1 MRKKFLT
8 LLLAACFLFSLLPV
22 TAFAE
27 QTKWTQTDSVSTS
40 KDYASLMNGEYYEAK
55 TPSGEKNALYVKGK
69 AQQGVKTLRIALYNI
84 AKKSNYI
91 NVFVQPASNGSFE
104 VKINTAAGNKT
115 VPEAINGKVF
125 SGADKAW
132 DSRPGY
138 KAVSEMPKGMYLLRI
153 TSAKTTADAD
163 VCNGA
168 AWSNGTLGGEHGFVW
183 DTAMLYVSGSDNDPK
198 LIEFTDIVNRAKK
211 TQSAADADNPRY
223 TDVYLKDMSYLLKDA
238 NFNSKPMT
246 ADRVAYIKKVAE
258 SIASGASNDA
268 VKLAKI
274 YSYVTTNFYY
284 DHYAYDLYI
293 RTGGKSNIQCVN
305 PYDNLYN
312 QRNKIASTNSTADG
326 KVATVCDGYASM
338 IVALCRSLGIPARS
352 VYGCRNDTS
361 DGLTSQ
367 VNTAN
372 KNHWWAEVYINGR
385 WVTVD
390 AERGSLNSWNRDEL
404 ELSSIDSRYRD
415 EKYKAS
421 DYWDYQG
428 SSVSGLDMSYAA
440 RATNFLLTGVQDS
453 TGGKPYV
460 DSISAS
466 VDSISGKPMLTWTSM
481 SAAEK
486 YYIYRGTSES
496 AIEYYASSKT
506 STYIDISAV
515 VDKTYYYWVT
525 PVISGAEG
533 SKSNMVSV
541 KCTAASDTS
550 AAPTAPTLKIT
561 TSAGKPQIYWNP
573 VSGSVKYWI
582 YRSTDGKTF
591 KPYDS
596 TTKTSY
602 TNKSTEIGTTYYYKV
617 KAVNANGAASDYS
630 VSKSILC
637 KPAAPSVSINRSNG
651 KPKLSW
657 KAVSGATKYWVY
669 RSTDGK
675 TFNYYDSTTKTSYTN
690 NSTSIGT
697 TYYYK
702 VKAVNANNAASDYS
716 VSKGILCKPAAPS
729 VSINRSNGKPKLSWK
744 AVSGAT
750 KYWIYR
756 STDGKE
762 FKYFDSTT
770 KTSYTNSDAASG
782 TKYYYRVKAVAVVNG
797 KNVASANSSTK
808 SLMTTLAKP
817 SVSITTSNGKPKI
830 TWKAVTSADK
840 YYIYRS
846 TDGKNFSYWDSTTKT
861 TYINSGAKKNT
872 KYYYKV
878 KAVCASNSNANS
890 AQSSTVS
897 IKATK

>member
-104 VKINTAAGNKT
+104 VKINTAAGNT
-115 VPEAINGKVF
+115 TAPEAINGKVF

-132 DSRPGY
+132 DSCPGY
-138 KAVSEMPKGMYLLRI
+138 KAVSKMPKGMYLLRI

-168 AWSNGTLGGEHGFVW
+168 AWSKGTLGGEHGFVW
-183 DTAMLYVSGSDNDPK
+183 NTAMLYVSGSDNDPK

-223 TDVYLKDMSYLLKDA
+223 TDVYLKDMSYLLKDT

-246 ADRVAYIKKVAE
+246 ADRVSYIKKVAE

-404 ELSSIDSRYRD
+404 GLSSIDSRYRD

-466 VDSISGKPMLTWTSM
+466 ADSISGKPLLTWTAM

-486 YYIYRGTSES
+486 YYIYRGTRES
-496 AIEYYASSKT
+496 AIDYYASSKT

-582 YRSTDGKTF
+582 YRSTDGKKF
-591 KPYDS
+591 SYYDK
-596 TTKTSY
+596 TTNTSY
-602 TNKSTEIGTTYYYKV
+602 TNNSTEIGTTYYYKV

-651 KPKLSW
+651 
-657 KAVSGATKYWVY
+657 
-669 RSTDGK
+669 
-675 TFNYYDSTTKTSYTN
+675 N
-690 NSTSIGT
+690 
-697 TYYYK
+697 
-702 VKAVNANNAASDYS
+702 
-716 VSKGILCKPAAPS
+716 
-729 VSINRSNGKPKLSWK
+729 PKLSWK

-756 STDGKE
+756 STDGKK

-770 KTSYTNSDAASG
+770 KTSYTNSGAASG

-797 KNVASANSSTK
+797 KNVVSANSSTK
-808 SLMTTLAKP
+808 SLLTSLAKP
-817 SVSITTSNGKPKI
+817 SVSITTSNGKPKL
-830 TWKAVTSADK
+830 TWKAVTGADK
-840 YYIYRS
+840 YYVYRS

-861 TYINSGAKKNT
+861 SYVNSGAKKNT

-878 KAVCASNSNANS
+878 KAVCASNPNANS
-890 AQSSTVS
+890 AQSAAVS
-897 IKATK
+897 IKATE

>member
-104 VKINTAAGNKT
+104 VKINTAAGNT
-115 VPEAINGKVF
+115 TAPEAINGKVF

-132 DSRPGY
+132 DSCPGY
-138 KAVSEMPKGMYLLRI
+138 KAVSKMPKGMYLLRI

-168 AWSNGTLGGEHGFVW
+168 AWSKGTLGGEHGFVW
-183 DTAMLYVSGSDNDPK
+183 NTAMLYVSGSDNDPK

-223 TDVYLKDMSYLLKDA
+223 TDVYLKDMSYLLKDT

-246 ADRVAYIKKVAE
+246 ADRVSYIKKVAE

-404 ELSSIDSRYRD
+404 GLSSIDSRYRD

-466 VDSISGKPMLTWTSM
+466 ADSISGKPLLTWTAM

-486 YYIYRGTSES
+486 YYIYRGTRES
-496 AIEYYASSKT
+496 AIDYYASSKT

-582 YRSTDGKTF
+582 YRSTDGKKF
-591 KPYDS
+591 SYYDK
-596 TTKTSY
+596 TTNTSY
-602 TNKSTEIGTTYYYKV
+602 TNNSTEIGTTYYYKV

-651 KPKLSW
+651 
-657 KAVSGATKYWVY
+657 
-669 RSTDGK
+669 
-675 TFNYYDSTTKTSYTN
+675 N
-690 NSTSIGT
+690 
-697 TYYYK
+697 
-702 VKAVNANNAASDYS
+702 
-716 VSKGILCKPAAPS
+716 
-729 VSINRSNGKPKLSWK
+729 PKLSWK

-756 STDGKE
+756 STDGKK

-770 KTSYTNSDAASG
+770 KTSYTNSGAASG

-797 KNVASANSSTK
+797 KNVVSANSSTK
-808 SLMTTLAKP
+808 SLLTSLAKP
-817 SVSITTSNGKPKI
+817 SVSITTSNGKPKL
-830 TWKAVTSADK
+830 TWKAVTGADK
-840 YYIYRS
+840 YYVYRS

-861 TYINSGAKKNT
+861 SYINSGANKNT

-890 AQSSTVS
+890 AQSSAVS

>member
-1 MRKKFLT
+1 MRKKILT

-104 VKINTAAGNKT
+104 VKINTAAGNTT

-138 KAVSEMPKGMYLLRI
+138 KEVSKMPKGMYLLRI

-168 AWSNGTLGGEHGFVW
+168 AWSKGTLGGEHGFVW
-183 DTAMLYVSGSDNDPK
+183 NTAMLYVSGSDNDPK

-238 NFNSKPMT
+238 NFNSKPMN

-258 SIASGASNDA
+258 SIAAGASTDA
-268 VKLAKI
+268 AKLAKI

-312 QRNKIASTNSTADG
+312 HRNKIASTNSTADG

-352 VYGCRNDTS
+352 VYGCRNNTS

-367 VNTAN
+367 VNIAN

-404 ELSSIDSRYRD
+404 SLSSTDSRYRD
-415 EKYKAS
+415 EKYKAAS
-421 DYWDYQG
+421 YWDYQG

-453 TGGKPYV
+453 TRGKPYV

-466 VDSISGKPMLTWTSM
+466 ADSISGKPMLTWTAM

-486 YYIYRGTSES
+486 YYIYRGTRES

-541 KCTAASDTS
+541 KCKAASDTS

-582 YRSTDGKTF
+582 YRSTDGKKF
-591 KPYDS
+591 SYYDK
-596 TTKTSY
+596 TTNTSY
-602 TNKSTEIGTTYYYKV
+602 TNK
-617 KAVNANGAASDYS
+617 
-630 VSKSILC
+630 
-637 KPAAPSVSINRSNG
+637 
-651 KPKLSW
+651 
-657 KAVSGATKYWVY
+657 
-669 RSTDGK
+669 
-675 TFNYYDSTTKTSYTN
+675 
-690 NSTSIGT
+690 STSIGT

-702 VKAVNANNAASDYS
+702 VKAVNANGATSDFS
-716 VSKGILCKPAAPS
+716 VSKGILCKPAAPT

-756 STDGKE
+756 STDGKN

-770 KTSYTNSDAASG
+770 KTSYTNSGAASG

-808 SLMTTLAKP
+808 SLLTSLAKP

-830 TWKAVTSADK
+830 TWKAVTGADK

-846 TDGKNFSYWDSTTKT
+846 TNGKNFSYWDSTTKT

-890 AQSSTVS
+890 AQSSAVS

>member
-91 NVFVQPASNGSFE
+91 NVFVRPASDGSFE
-104 VKINTAAGNKT
+104 VKINTAAGNTT

-138 KAVSEMPKGMYLLRI
+138 KAVSKMPKGMYLLRI

-168 AWSNGTLGGEHGFVW
+168 AWSKGTLGGEHGFVW
-183 DTAMLYVSGSDNDPK
+183 NTAMLYVSGSDNDPK

-211 TQSAADADNPRY
+211 TQSAANANNPRY

-238 NFNSKPMT
+238 NFNSKPMN
-246 ADRVAYIKKVAE
+246 ARRVAYIKSVAE
-258 SIASGASNDA
+258 DITAGASTDA

-312 QRNKIASTNSTADG
+312 HRNKIASTNSTADG

-352 VYGCRNDTS
+352 VYGCRNNTS

-404 ELSSIDSRYRD
+404 SLSSTDRRYRD

-453 TGGKPYV
+453 TRGKPYV

-466 VDSISGKPMLTWTSM
+466 ADSISGKPMLTWTAM

-486 YYIYRGTSES
+486 YYIYRGTRES

-506 STYIDISAV
+506 STYIDTSAV

-541 KCTAASDTS
+541 KCKAAASTS
-550 AAPTAPTLKIT
+550 VKPAAPELKIT
-561 TSAGKPQIYWNP
+561 TSAGKPQIYWSP
-573 VSGSVKYWI
+573 VSGAARYWI
-582 YRSTDGKTF
+582 YRSTDGKKF
-591 KPYDS
+591 SYYDK
-596 TTKTSY
+596 TTNTSY
-602 TNKSTEIGTTYYYKV
+602 TNSSTSIGTTYYYKV

-630 VSKSILC
+630 VSKGIQRM
-637 KPAAPSVSINRSNG
+637 PAAP
-651 KPKLSW
+651 
-657 KAVSGATKYWVY
+657 T
-669 RSTDGK
+669 
-675 TFNYYDSTTKTSYTN
+675 
-690 NSTSIGT
+690 
-697 TYYYK
+697 
-702 VKAVNANNAASDYS
+702 
-716 VSKGILCKPAAPS
+716 

-756 STDGKE
+756 STDGKN
-762 FKYFDSTT
+762 FKYWDSTT
-770 KTSYTNSDAASG
+770 RTSYTNSGAASG

-797 KNVASANSSTK
+797 KNVVSANSSTK
-808 SLMTTLAKP
+808 SLFTSLAKP
-817 SVSITTSNGKPKI
+817 SVSITTSNGKPKL
-830 TWKAVTSADK
+830 TWKAVTGADK
-840 YYIYRS
+840 YYVYRS

-872 KYYYKV
+872 KYHYKV

-890 AQSSTVS
+890 TQSSAVS

>member
-104 VKINTAAGNKT
+104 VKINTAAGNT
-115 VPEAINGKVF
+115 TAPEAINGKVF

-132 DSRPGY
+132 DSCPGY
-138 KAVSEMPKGMYLLRI
+138 KAVSKMPKGMYLLRI

-168 AWSNGTLGGEHGFVW
+168 AWSKGTLGGEHGFVW
-183 DTAMLYVSGSDNDPK
+183 NTAMLYVSGSDNDPK

-223 TDVYLKDMSYLLKDA
+223 TDVYLKDMSYLLKDT

-404 ELSSIDSRYRD
+404 GLSSIDSRYRD

-453 TGGKPYV
+453 TRGKPYV

-466 VDSISGKPMLTWTSM
+466 ADSISGKPMLTWTAM

-486 YYIYRGTSES
+486 YYIYRGTRES

-582 YRSTDGKTF
+582 YRSTNGKKF
-591 KPYDS
+591 SYYDK
-596 TTKTSY
+596 TTNTSY
-602 TNKSTEIGTTYYYKV
+602 TNNSTEIGTTYYYKV

-630 VSKSILC
+630 VSKGIQC
-637 KPAAPSVSINRSNG
+637 KPAAP
-651 KPKLSW
+651 
-657 KAVSGATKYWVY
+657 T
-669 RSTDGK
+669 
-675 TFNYYDSTTKTSYTN
+675 
-690 NSTSIGT
+690 
-697 TYYYK
+697 
-702 VKAVNANNAASDYS
+702 
-716 VSKGILCKPAAPS
+716 

-756 STDGKE
+756 STDGKN
-762 FKYFDSTT
+762 FKYWDSTT
-770 KTSYTNSDAASG
+770 KTSYTNSGAASG

-797 KNVASANSSTK
+797 KNVVSANSSTK
-808 SLMTTLAKP
+808 SLFTSLAKP
-817 SVSITTSNGKPKI
+817 SVSITTSNGKPKL
-830 TWKAVTSADK
+830 TWKAVTGADK
-840 YYIYRS
+840 YYVYRS

-861 TYINSGAKKNT
+861 SYVNSGAKKNT

-890 AQSSTVS
+890 AQSTAVS

>member
-1 MRKKFLT
+1 
-8 LLLAACFLFSLLPV
+8 
-22 TAFAE
+22 
-27 QTKWTQTDSVSTS
+27 
-40 KDYASLMNGEYYEAK
+40 MNGEYYEAK

-138 KAVSEMPKGMYLLRI
+138 KAVSEMPTGMYLLRI

-168 AWSNGTLGGEHGFVW
+168 AWSKGTLGGEHGFVW

-268 VKLAKI
+268 AKLAKI

-367 VNTAN
+367 VNTAK

-404 ELSSIDSRYRD
+404 GLSSIDSRYRD

-466 VDSISGKPMLTWTSM
+466 VDSISGKPMLTWTAM
-481 SAAEK
+481 SGADK
-486 YYIYRGTSES
+486 YYVYRGTKES
-496 AIEYYASSKT
+496 NIEYYASSKT

-582 YRSTDGKTF
+582 YRSTDGKKF
-591 KPYDS
+591 SYYDK
-596 TTKTSY
+596 TTNTSY
-602 TNKSTEIGTTYYYKV
+602 TNNSTEIGTTYYYKV
-617 KAVNANGAASDYS
+617 KAVNSNNAASDYS
-630 VSKSILC
+630 GSKSILC
-637 KPAAPSVSINRSNG
+637 KPAAP
-651 KPKLSW
+651 
-657 KAVSGATKYWVY
+657 T
-669 RSTDGK
+669 
-675 TFNYYDSTTKTSYTN
+675 
-690 NSTSIGT
+690 
-697 TYYYK
+697 
-702 VKAVNANNAASDYS
+702 
-716 VSKGILCKPAAPS
+716 

-756 STDGKE
+756 STDGKN

-770 KTSYTNSDAASG
+770 KTSYTNSGAASG
-782 TKYYYRVKAVAVVNG
+782 TKYYYRVKAVTVVNG
-797 KNVASANSSTK
+797 KNVVSANSSAK
-808 SLMTTLAKP
+808 SLLTSLAKP
-817 SVSITTSNGKPKI
+817 SVSITTSNGKPKLS
-830 TWKAVTSADK
+830 WKAVTGADK
-840 YYIYRS
+840 YYVYRS

-890 AQSSTVS
+890 AQSTAVS

>member
-55 TPSGEKNALYVKGK
+55 TPSDEKNALYVKGK

-104 VKINTAAGNKT
+104 VKINTAAGNTT

-138 KAVSEMPKGMYLLRI
+138 KAVSKMPKGMYLLRI

-168 AWSNGTLGGEHGFVW
+168 AWSKGTLGGEHGFVW

-404 ELSSIDSRYRD
+404 GLSSIDSRYRD

-486 YYIYRGTSES
+486 YYIYRGTRES

-573 VSGSVKYWI
+573 VSGSVKYLI
-582 YRSTDGKTF
+582 YRSTDGKKF
-591 KPYDS
+591 SYYDK
-596 TTKTSY
+596 TTNTSY

-617 KAVNANGAASDYS
+617 KAVS
-630 VSKSILC
+630 
-637 KPAAPSVSINRSNG
+637 
-651 KPKLSW
+651 
-657 KAVSGATKYWVY
+657 
-669 RSTDGK
+669 
-675 TFNYYDSTTKTSYTN
+675 
-690 NSTSIGT
+690 
-697 TYYYK
+697 
-702 VKAVNANNAASDYS
+702 ANNAASNYS
-716 VSKGILCKPAAPS
+716 VIKGILCKPAAPT

-756 STDGKE
+756 STDGKN

-770 KTSYTNSDAASG
+770 KTSYTNSGAASG

-808 SLMTTLAKP
+808 SLLTSLAKP
-817 SVSITTSNGKPKI
+817 SVSITTSSGKPKLS
-830 TWKAVTSADK
+830 WSKVTGADK

-846 TDGKNFSYWDSTTKT
+846 TDGKTFSYWDSTTKT
-861 TYINSGAKKNT
+861 SYVNSGAKKNT

-890 AQSSTVS
+890 AQSSAVS

>member
-104 VKINTAAGNKT
+104 VKINTAAGNTT

-168 AWSNGTLGGEHGFVW
+168 AWSKGTLGGEHGFVW

-238 NFNSKPMT
+238 NFNSKPMN

-312 QRNKIASTNSTADG
+312 HRNKIASTNSTADG

-404 ELSSIDSRYRD
+404 GLSSIDSRYRD

-466 VDSISGKPMLTWTSM
+466 ADSISGKPMLTWTSM

-486 YYIYRGTSES
+486 YYIYRGTRES
-496 AIEYYASSKT
+496 AIDYYASSKT

-582 YRSTDGKTF
+582 YRSTDGKKF
-591 KPYDS
+591 SYYDK
-596 TTKTSY
+596 TTNTSY
-602 TNKSTEIGTTYYYKV
+602 TNNSTEIGTTYYYKV
-617 KAVNANGAASDYS
+617 KAVSANNAASDYS

-657 KAVSGATKYWVY
+657 KAVSGATKYW
-669 RSTDGK
+669 
-675 TFNYYDSTTKTSYTN
+675 
-690 NSTSIGT
+690 
-697 TYYYK
+697 
-702 VKAVNANNAASDYS
+702 
-716 VSKGILCKPAAPS
+716 
-729 VSINRSNGKPKLSWK
+729 
-744 AVSGAT
+744 
-750 KYWIYR
+750 IYR
-756 STDGKE
+756 STDGKK
-762 FKYFDSTT
+762 FKYFDSTA
-770 KTSYTNSDAASG
+770 KTSYTNSGAASG
-782 TKYYYRVKAVAVVNG
+782 TKYYYRVKAVSVVNG

-808 SLMTTLAKP
+808 SLFTSLAKP
-817 SVSITTSNGKPKI
+817 SVSITTSNGKPKL
-830 TWKAVTSADK
+830 TWKAVTGADK
-840 YYIYRS
+840 YYVYRS

-861 TYINSGAKKNT
+861 SYVNSGAKKNT

-890 AQSSTVS
+890 AQSATVS

>member
-91 NVFVQPASNGSFE
+91 NVFVRPASDGSFE
-104 VKINTAAGNKT
+104 VKINTAAGNT
-115 VPEAINGKVF
+115 TAPEAINGKVF

-138 KAVSEMPKGMYLLRI
+138 KEVSKMPKGMYLLRI

-168 AWSNGTLGGEHGFVW
+168 AWSKGTLGGEHGFVW
-183 DTAMLYVSGSDNDPK
+183 NTAMLYVSGSDNDPK

-238 NFNSKPMT
+238 NFNSKPMN
-246 ADRVAYIKKVAE
+246 ARRVAYIKSVAE
-258 SIASGASNDA
+258 DITAGASTDA
-268 VKLAKI
+268 AKLAKI

-312 QRNKIASTNSTADG
+312 HRNKIASTNSTADG

-352 VYGCRNDTS
+352 VYGCRNNTS

-404 ELSSIDSRYRD
+404 SLSSTDSRYRD
-415 EKYKAS
+415 EKYKAAS
-421 DYWDYQG
+421 YWDYQG

-453 TGGKPYV
+453 TRGKPYV

-466 VDSISGKPMLTWTSM
+466 ADSISGKPMLTWTAM

-486 YYIYRGTSES
+486 YYIYRGTRES

-541 KCTAASDTS
+541 KCKAASDTS

-582 YRSTDGKTF
+582 YRSTDGKKF
-591 KPYDS
+591 SYYDK
-596 TTKTSY
+596 TTNTSY
-602 TNKSTEIGTTYYYKV
+602 TNSSTSIGTTYYYKV
-617 KAVNANGAASDYS
+617 KAVNANGAASNYS
-630 VSKSILC
+630 VI
-637 KPAAPSVSINRSNG
+637 
-651 KPKLSW
+651 
-657 KAVSGATKYWVY
+657 
-669 RSTDGK
+669 
-675 TFNYYDSTTKTSYTN
+675 
-690 NSTSIGT
+690 
-697 TYYYK
+697 
-702 VKAVNANNAASDYS
+702 
-716 VSKGILCKPAAPS
+716 KGILCKPAAPT

-756 STDGKE
+756 STDGKN
-762 FKYFDSTT
+762 FKYWDSTT
-770 KTSYTNSDAASG
+770 KTSYTNSGAASG

-797 KNVASANSSTK
+797 RNVASANSSTK
-808 SLMTTLAKP
+808 SLLTSLAKP

-830 TWKAVTSADK
+830 TWKAVTGAGK

-846 TDGKNFSYWDSTTKT
+846 TNGKNFSYWDSTTKT

-890 AQSSTVS
+890 AQSSAVS

>member
-115 VPEAINGKVF
+115 APEAINGKVF
-125 SGADKAW
+125 SDADKAW

-168 AWSNGTLGGEHGFVW
+168 AWSKGTLGGEHGFVW

-223 TDVYLKDMSYLLKDA
+223 TDVYLKDMSYLLKDT

-268 VKLAKI
+268 AKLAKI

-404 ELSSIDSRYRD
+404 SLSSTDSRYRD

-453 TGGKPYV
+453 TRGKPYV

-486 YYIYRGTSES
+486 YYIYRGTRES
-496 AIEYYASSKT
+496 AIDYYASSKT

-582 YRSTDGKTF
+582 YRSTDGKKF
-591 KPYDS
+591 SYYDK
-596 TTKTSY
+596 TTNTSY
-602 TNKSTEIGTTYYYKV
+602 TNNSTEIGTTYYYKV

-651 KPKLSW
+651 
-657 KAVSGATKYWVY
+657 
-669 RSTDGK
+669 
-675 TFNYYDSTTKTSYTN
+675 N
-690 NSTSIGT
+690 
-697 TYYYK
+697 
-702 VKAVNANNAASDYS
+702 
-716 VSKGILCKPAAPS
+716 
-729 VSINRSNGKPKLSWK
+729 PKLSWK

-782 TKYYYRVKAVAVVNG
+782 TKYYYRVKAVAVVYG
-797 KNVASANSSTK
+797 KNVVSANSSTK
-808 SLMTTLAKP
+808 SLFTSLAKP
-817 SVSITTSNGKPKI
+817 SVSITTSNGKPKLS
-830 TWKAVTSADK
+830 WKAVTGADK
-840 YYIYRS
+840 YYVYRS
-846 TDGKNFSYWDSTTKT
+846 TDGKTFSYWDSTTKT
-861 TYINSGAKKNT
+861 SYVNSGAKKNT

-890 AQSSTVS
+890 AQSSAVS

>member
-27 QTKWTQTDSVSTS
+27 QTEWTQTDSVSTS

-55 TPSGEKNALYVKGK
+55 TPSGEKNVLYVKGK

-84 AKKSNYI
+84 AKKSNFI

-104 VKINTAAGNKT
+104 VKINTAAGNAT
-115 VPEAINGKVF
+115 APEAINGKVF

-168 AWSNGTLGGEHGFVW
+168 AWSKGTLGGEHGFVW
-183 DTAMLYVSGSDNDPK
+183 NTAMLYVSGSDNDPK

-268 VKLAKI
+268 AKLAKI

-404 ELSSIDSRYRD
+404 GLSSIDSRYRD

-466 VDSISGKPMLTWTSM
+466 ADSISGKPMLTWTAM
-481 SAAEK
+481 SGADK
-486 YYIYRGTSES
+486 YYVYRGTKES
-496 AIEYYASSKT
+496 NIEYYASSKT

-561 TSAGKPQIYWNP
+561 TSEGKPQIYWNP

-582 YRSTDGKTF
+582 YRSTDGKKF
-591 KPYDS
+591 SYYDK
-596 TTKTSY
+596 TTNTSY
-602 TNKSTEIGTTYYYKV
+602 TNNSTEIGTTYYYKV
-617 KAVNANGAASDYS
+617 KAVNSNDAASDYS
-630 VSKSILC
+630 VIRSILC
-637 KPAAPSVSINRSNG
+637 KPAAPN
-651 KPKLSW
+651 
-657 KAVSGATKYWVY
+657 
-669 RSTDGK
+669 
-675 TFNYYDSTTKTSYTN
+675 
-690 NSTSIGT
+690 
-697 TYYYK
+697 
-702 VKAVNANNAASDYS
+702 
-716 VSKGILCKPAAPS
+716 

-756 STDGKE
+756 STDGKN

-770 KTSYTNSDAASG
+770 KTSYTNSGAASG

-797 KNVASANSSTK
+797 KNVVSANSSTK

-817 SVSITTSNGKPKI
+817 SVSITTSNGKPKL
-830 TWKAVTSADK
+830 TWKAVTGADK

-846 TDGKNFSYWDSTTKT
+846 TDGKTFSYWDSTTKT

-890 AQSSTVS
+890 AQSAAVS

>member
-138 KAVSEMPKGMYLLRI
+138 KAVSEMPTGMYLLRI

-168 AWSNGTLGGEHGFVW
+168 AWSKGTLGGEHGFVW

-268 VKLAKI
+268 AKLAKI

-312 QRNKIASTNSTADG
+312 QRNRIASTNSTADG

-404 ELSSIDSRYRD
+404 GLSSTDSRYRD

-453 TGGKPYV
+453 TRGKPYV

-617 KAVNANGAASDYS
+617 KAVNANGASSDPSS
-630 VSKSILC
+630 VVSILC
-637 KPAAPSVSINRSNG
+637 KPAAPI
-651 KPKLSW
+651 
-657 KAVSGATKYWVY
+657 
-669 RSTDGK
+669 
-675 TFNYYDSTTKTSYTN
+675 
-690 NSTSIGT
+690 
-697 TYYYK
+697 
-702 VKAVNANNAASDYS
+702 
-716 VSKGILCKPAAPS
+716 

-756 STDGKE
+756 STDGKK

-770 KTSYTNSDAASG
+770 KTSYTNSGAASG

-797 KNVASANSSTK
+797 KNVVSANSSTK
-808 SLMTTLAKP
+808 SLLTSLAKP
-817 SVSITTSNGKPKI
+817 SVSITTSNGKPKLS
-830 TWKAVTSADK
+830 WKAVTGADK
-840 YYIYRS
+840 YYVYRS
-846 TDGKNFSYWDSTTKT
+846 TDGKTFSYWDSTTKT
-861 TYINSGAKKNT
+861 SYVNSGAKKNT

-890 AQSSTVS
+890 ARSSTVS

>member
-104 VKINTAAGNKT
+104 VKINTAAGNT
-115 VPEAINGKVF
+115 TAPEAINGKVF

-132 DSRPGY
+132 DSCPGY
-138 KAVSEMPKGMYLLRI
+138 KAVSKMPKGMYLLRI

-168 AWSNGTLGGEHGFVW
+168 AWSKGTLGGEHGFVW

-223 TDVYLKDMSYLLKDA
+223 TDVYLKDMSYLLKDT

-246 ADRVAYIKKVAE
+246 ADRVSYIKKVAE

-404 ELSSIDSRYRD
+404 GLSSIDSRYRD

-466 VDSISGKPMLTWTSM
+466 ADSISGKPLLTWTAM

-486 YYIYRGTSES
+486 YYIYRGTRES
-496 AIEYYASSKT
+496 AIDYYASSKT

-582 YRSTDGKTF
+582 YRSTDGKKF
-591 KPYDS
+591 SYYDK
-596 TTKTSY
+596 TTNTSY
-602 TNKSTEIGTTYYYKV
+602 TNNSTEIGTTYYYKV

-651 KPKLSW
+651 
-657 KAVSGATKYWVY
+657 
-669 RSTDGK
+669 
-675 TFNYYDSTTKTSYTN
+675 N
-690 NSTSIGT
+690 
-697 TYYYK
+697 
-702 VKAVNANNAASDYS
+702 
-716 VSKGILCKPAAPS
+716 
-729 VSINRSNGKPKLSWK
+729 PKLSWK

-756 STDGKE
+756 STDGKK

-770 KTSYTNSDAASG
+770 KTSYTNSGAASG

-797 KNVASANSSTK
+797 KNVVSANSSTK
-808 SLMTTLAKP
+808 SLLTSLAKP
-817 SVSITTSNGKPKI
+817 SVSITTSNGKPKL
-830 TWKAVTSADK
+830 TWKAVTGADK

-846 TDGKNFSYWDSTTKT
+846 TDGKNFSYWDATANLSYT
-861 TYINSGAKKNT
+861 NLSAKKNT

-890 AQSSTVS
+890 AQSAAVS
-897 IKATK
+897 IKATE

>member
-104 VKINTAAGNKT
+104 VKINTAAGNTT

-132 DSRPGY
+132 DSCPGY
-138 KAVSEMPKGMYLLRI
+138 KAVSKMPKGMYLLRI

-168 AWSNGTLGGEHGFVW
+168 AWSKGTLGGEHGFVW

-293 RTGGKSNIQCVN
+293 LTGGKSNIQCVN

-404 ELSSIDSRYRD
+404 GLSSIDSRYRD

-460 DSISAS
+460 DGISAS

-486 YYIYRGTSES
+486 YYIYRGTRES
-496 AIEYYASSKT
+496 AIDYYASSKT

-582 YRSTDGKTF
+582 YRSTDGKKF
-591 KPYDS
+591 S
-596 TTKTSY
+596 
-602 TNKSTEIGTTYYYKV
+602 
-617 KAVNANGAASDYS
+617 
-630 VSKSILC
+630 
-637 KPAAPSVSINRSNG
+637 
-651 KPKLSW
+651 
-657 KAVSGATKYWVY
+657 
-669 RSTDGK
+669 
-675 TFNYYDSTTKTSYTN
+675 YYDKTTNTSYTN

-702 VKAVNANNAASDYS
+702 VKAVNANGAASDYS

-756 STDGKE
+756 STDGKK
-762 FKYFDSTT
+762 FKYFDSTA
-770 KTSYTNSDAASG
+770 KMSYTNSGAASG
-782 TKYYYRVKAVAVVNG
+782 TKYYYRVKAVTVVNG

-808 SLMTTLAKP
+808 SLLTSLAKP
-817 SVSITTSNGKPKI
+817 SVSITTSNGKPKLS
-830 TWKAVTSADK
+830 WKAVTGADK
-840 YYIYRS
+840 YYVYRS

-890 AQSSTVS
+890 AQSSAVS

>member
-104 VKINTAAGNKT
+104 VKINTAAGNT
-115 VPEAINGKVF
+115 TAPEAINGKVF

-168 AWSNGTLGGEHGFVW
+168 AWSKGTLGGEHGFVW
-183 DTAMLYVSGSDNDPK
+183 NTAMLYVSGSDNDPK

-268 VKLAKI
+268 AKLAKI

-312 QRNKIASTNSTADG
+312 QRNRIASTNSTADG

-338 IVALCRSLGIPARS
+338 IIALCRSLGIPARS

-404 ELSSIDSRYRD
+404 GLSSIDSRYRD

-466 VDSISGKPMLTWTSM
+466 VDSISGKPMLTWTAM

-486 YYIYRGTSES
+486 YYIYRGTRES

-550 AAPTAPTLKIT
+550 AAPAAPTLKIT

-582 YRSTDGKTF
+582 YRSTDGKKF
-591 KPYDS
+591 SYYDK
-596 TTKTSY
+596 TTNTSY
-602 TNKSTEIGTTYYYKV
+602 TNNLTEIGTTYYYKV
-617 KAVNANGAASDYS
+617 KAVNANG
-630 VSKSILC
+630 
-637 KPAAPSVSINRSNG
+637 
-651 KPKLSW
+651 
-657 KAVSGATKYWVY
+657 
-669 RSTDGK
+669 
-675 TFNYYDSTTKTSYTN
+675 
-690 NSTSIGT
+690 
-697 TYYYK
+697 
-702 VKAVNANNAASDYS
+702 AASDYS

-756 STDGKE
+756 STDGKK
-762 FKYFDSTT
+762 FKYFDSTA
-770 KTSYTNSDAASG
+770 KMSYTNSGAASG
-782 TKYYYRVKAVAVVNG
+782 TKYYYRVKAVTVVNG

-808 SLMTTLAKP
+808 SLLTSLAKP
-817 SVSITTSNGKPKI
+817 SVSITTSNGKPKLS
-830 TWKAVTSADK
+830 WKAVTGADK
-840 YYIYRS
+840 YYVYRS

-890 AQSSTVS
+890 AQSSAVS

>member
-1 MRKKFLT
+1 
-8 LLLAACFLFSLLPV
+8 
-22 TAFAE
+22 
-27 QTKWTQTDSVSTS
+27 
-40 KDYASLMNGEYYEAK
+40 
-55 TPSGEKNALYVKGK
+55 
-69 AQQGVKTLRIALYNI
+69 
-84 AKKSNYI
+84 
-91 NVFVQPASNGSFE
+91 
-104 VKINTAAGNKT
+104 
-115 VPEAINGKVF
+115 
-125 SGADKAW
+125 
-132 DSRPGY
+132 
-138 KAVSEMPKGMYLLRI
+138 
-153 TSAKTTADAD
+153 
-163 VCNGA
+163 
-168 AWSNGTLGGEHGFVW
+168 
-183 DTAMLYVSGSDNDPK
+183 MLYVSGSDNDPK

-211 TQSAADADNPRY
+211 TQAAADADNPRY
-223 TDVYLKDMSYLLKDA
+223 TDVYLKDMSYLLKDT

-404 ELSSIDSRYRD
+404 GLSSIDSRYRD

-466 VDSISGKPMLTWTSM
+466 ADSISGKPMLTWTSM

-582 YRSTDGKTF
+582 YRSTDGKKF
-591 KPYDS
+591 SYYDK
-596 TTKTSY
+596 TTNTSY
-602 TNKSTEIGTTYYYKV
+602 TNNSTEIGTTYYYKV
-617 KAVNANGAASDYS
+617 KAIGTNGAASDYS

-637 KPAAPSVSINRSNG
+637 KPAAP
-651 KPKLSW
+651 
-657 KAVSGATKYWVY
+657 T
-669 RSTDGK
+669 
-675 TFNYYDSTTKTSYTN
+675 
-690 NSTSIGT
+690 
-697 TYYYK
+697 
-702 VKAVNANNAASDYS
+702 
-716 VSKGILCKPAAPS
+716 

-756 STDGKE
+756 STDGKN
-762 FKYFDSTT
+762 FKFWDSTT
-770 KTSYTNSDAASG
+770 KTSYTNSGAASG

-797 KNVASANSSTK
+797 KNVVSANSSTK
-808 SLMTTLAKP
+808 SLFTSLAKP
-817 SVSITTSNGKPKI
+817 SVSITASNGKPKLS
-830 TWKAVTSADK
+830 WKAVTGADK
-840 YYIYRS
+840 YYVYRS
-846 TDGKNFSYWDSTTKT
+846 TDGKTFSYWESTTKT

-872 KYYYKV
+872 RYYYKV

-890 AQSSTVS
+890 AQSSAVS

>member
-104 VKINTAAGNKT
+104 VKINTAAGNT
-115 VPEAINGKVF
+115 TAPEAINGKVF

-132 DSRPGY
+132 DSCPGY
-138 KAVSEMPKGMYLLRI
+138 KAVSKMPKGMYLLRI

-168 AWSNGTLGGEHGFVW
+168 AWSKGTLGGEHGFVW
-183 DTAMLYVSGSDNDPK
+183 NTAMLYVSGSDNDPK

-223 TDVYLKDMSYLLKDA
+223 TDVYLKDMSYLLKDT

-246 ADRVAYIKKVAE
+246 ADRVSYIKKVAE

-404 ELSSIDSRYRD
+404 GLSSIDSRYRD

-466 VDSISGKPMLTWTSM
+466 ADSISGKPLLTWTAM

-486 YYIYRGTSES
+486 YYIYRGTRES
-496 AIEYYASSKT
+496 AIDYYASSKT

-582 YRSTDGKTF
+582 YRSTDGKKF
-591 KPYDS
+591 SYYDK
-596 TTKTSY
+596 TTNTSY
-602 TNKSTEIGTTYYYKV
+602 TNNSTEIGTTYYYKV

-651 KPKLSW
+651 
-657 KAVSGATKYWVY
+657 
-669 RSTDGK
+669 
-675 TFNYYDSTTKTSYTN
+675 N
-690 NSTSIGT
+690 
-697 TYYYK
+697 
-702 VKAVNANNAASDYS
+702 
-716 VSKGILCKPAAPS
+716 
-729 VSINRSNGKPKLSWK
+729 PKLSWK

-756 STDGKE
+756 STDGKK

-770 KTSYTNSDAASG
+770 KTSYTNSGAASG

-797 KNVASANSSTK
+797 KNVVSANSSTK
-808 SLMTTLAKP
+808 SLLTSLAKP
-817 SVSITTSNGKPKI
+817 SVSITTSNGKPKL
-830 TWKAVTSADK
+830 TWKAVTGADK
-840 YYIYRS
+840 YYVYRS

-861 TYINSGAKKNT
+861 SYVNSGAKKNT

-890 AQSSTVS
+890 AQSAAVS
-897 IKATK
+897 IKATE

>member
-27 QTKWTQTDSVSTS
+27 QTKWAQTDSVSTS

-138 KAVSEMPKGMYLLRI
+138 KAVSKMPKGMYLLRI

-168 AWSNGTLGGEHGFVW
+168 AWSKGTLGGEHGFVW
-183 DTAMLYVSGSDNDPK
+183 NTAMLYVSGSDNDPK

-404 ELSSIDSRYRD
+404 GLSSIDSRYRD

-466 VDSISGKPMLTWTSM
+466 VDSISGKPMLTWTAM

-486 YYIYRGTSES
+486 YYIYRGTRES

-550 AAPTAPTLKIT
+550 AAPAAPTLKIT

-582 YRSTDGKTF
+582 YRSTDGKKF
-591 KPYDS
+591 SYYDK
-596 TTKTSY
+596 TTNTSY
-602 TNKSTEIGTTYYYKV
+602 TNNSTEIGTTYYYKV
-617 KAVNANGAASDYS
+617 KA
-630 VSKSILC
+630 I
-637 KPAAPSVSINRSNG
+637 
-651 KPKLSW
+651 
-657 KAVSGATKYWVY
+657 
-669 RSTDGK
+669 
-675 TFNYYDSTTKTSYTN
+675 
-690 NSTSIGT
+690 
-697 TYYYK
+697 
-702 VKAVNANNAASDYS
+702 
-716 VSKGILCKPAAPS
+716 
-729 VSINRSNGKPKLSWK
+729 
-744 AVSGAT
+744 
-750 KYWIYR
+750 
-756 STDGKE
+756 
-762 FKYFDSTT
+762 
-770 KTSYTNSDAASG
+770 
-782 TKYYYRVKAVAVVNG
+782 
-797 KNVASANSSTK
+797 SAR
-808 SLMTTLAKP
+808 
-817 SVSITTSNGKPKI
+817 
-830 TWKAVTSADK
+830 TSA
-840 YYIYRS
+840 
-846 TDGKNFSYWDSTTKT
+846 
-861 TYINSGAKKNT
+861 
-872 KYYYKV
+872 
-878 KAVCASNSNANS
+878 ANS
-890 AQSSTVS
+890 AFSSIVS
-897 IKATK
+897 IKAK